1 MKIIVIGDIHGRD
14 IWKEIVKQEYDKV
27 IFLGDYLDS
36 YDLPVDKQRQNL
48 IDILEFKANNRDK
61 VELLIG
67 NHDFQYL
74 PGINETYSGY
84 NGFEMKLVDGSI
96 IKEEEISPNIL
107 NPIYSQVQIFTEQN
121 LKIKDKNHNP
131 PYNKV

>member
-1 MKIIVIGDIHGRD
+1 MKWAFLTVIKLYWIIIPERKRRSCLF
-14 IWKEIVKQEYDKV
+14 KETCSQYVYRHTTEYGFFRG
-27 IFLGDYLDS
+27 ICS
-36 YDLPVDKQRQNL
+36 
-48 IDILEFKANNRDK
+48 
-61 VELLIG
+61 LLLRMKKCRKG
-67 NHDFQYL
+67 YQL
-74 PGINETYSGY
+74 YSGY